1 MGVGGLVQ
9 DAACVAVGAVA
20 GLVAA
25 RAVAGAGGEADAGG
39 RPPAR
44 LAQALEAAGQGHL
57 LAHWGGL
64 SRAERR
70 AFAAQLREIDLGA
83 AKHAF
88 DSAEE
93 VRARTPRGT
102 RQRAGRQRADSGQ
115 SGRLGG
121 GRRREPQSWP
131 NHAAGCVRRVETQ
144 AATGCRLGLPRAE
157 GGVSLRRSCAPP
169 LRQHARRS
177 GARVATG
184 ASEGCWDTAPQRAA
198 ARGGA
203 RTRGAP
209 PCSGDRTSE
218 QRACVRV
225 SRRRRGAS
233 RCSSLVARASG

>member
-25 RAVAGAGGEADAGG
+25 RAGAVAGGEADAGG

-121 GRRREPQSWP
+121 EGGGSHSPGRITRRAVSVVWRRRP
-131 NHAAGCVRRVETQ
+131 
-144 AATGCRLGLPRAE
+144 PRA
-157 GGVSLRRSCAPP
+157 AD
-169 LRQHARRS
+169 S
-177 GARVATG
+177 G
-184 ASEGCWDTAPQRAA
+184 
-198 ARGGA
+198 
-203 RTRGAP
+203 
-209 PCSGDRTSE
+209 
-218 QRACVRV
+218 
-225 SRRRRGAS
+225 
-233 RCSSLVARASG
+233 SLV

>member
-93 VRARTPRGT
+93 VRARAPRGT
-102 RQRAGRQRADSGQ
+102 RQRAGRHARADSGQ

-121 GRRREPQSWP
+121 EGGGEPQSWP

-144 AATGCRLGLPRAE
+144 AATGADSGSL
-157 GGVSLRRSCAPP
+157 VLRRRLATSQLRAPP
-169 LRQHARRS
+169 APAR
-177 GARVATG
+177 
-184 ASEGCWDTAPQRAA
+184 API
-198 ARGGA
+198 GGA
-203 RTRGAP
+203 R
-209 PCSGDRTSE
+209 GDGCVGGVLGHRTAACRCTWG
-218 QRACVRV
+218 RAHAWSATLLGR
-225 SRRRRGAS
+225 
-233 RCSSLVARASG
+233 